1 MGTVPDPLRSAKRP
15 LVTTSEEENDLKRL
29 QSSKHQHK
37 QASIESNSNGFPFNA
52 KVQPAGDR
60 LLEGNCGAEADA
72 AAGERHCGYDTGKPR
87 MFSPGSSS
95 PSKEDC
101 LAVLEPG
108 NNSEQESS
116 SDAGAQGQDPA
127 KEHAAVKAP
136 ATQEAK
142 EIVPSGAGGQL
153 CCAADKASSLPGGGG
168 RVTESRA
175 HGRSPPPSDAQQAA
189 PTTKEIVGERIGPEV
204 TQVPDSAK
212 ELEPVSDLVL
222 KAHSCSDAEP
232 KGSKEAGSDPGSR
245 TAPEMVPKPSLG
257 STPQPS
263 CGDKAA
269 EKVGP
274 EPSEFKDTGTMMVQ
288 PEGRVAGEEVA
299 SRTHQDAGV
308 QAVATMES
316 RSASTSPSIFAAF
329 LRENMPPQAT
339 RKQDQ
344 LHIIYTVAG
353 GKEQSEI
360 VDDFAALV
368 QTAVSAATVTE
379 AHIQAA
385 AAVDGGL
392 AVQAVK
398 LQESTAGTHD
408 TAHSTLSGNAT
419 YPCPPA
425 SGSVQETSSKVT
437 EAQTA
442 NAASHRS
449 DACQQPPDTS
459 VLLKTAPI
467 YQITVNGSAS
477 PHPASS
483 ETKLPPPSALPG
495 INSKPQ
501 HLGPSSAAESQQA
514 PPASCGISEQD
525 KAHGT
530 AGGTPDS
537 GCREQLRTETV
548 RSLETVPASLHVDV
562 KPKGEGKPVP
572 LSPKEQGTTNAAGAA
587 TAPPTVCA
595 PATAKIA
602 QDKLPGK
609 EAGGFG
615 SRNLEAESGLS
626 RNSGPGLGTKSN
638 RTKKGE
644 KGNLSASPALPLP
657 KLGEKKKEG
666 KSATEGRGHLKQSK
680 RVRDVVWDEQGMTWE
695 VYGASLDPESLGVA
709 IQNHL
714 QRQIREHEKLIKAQ
728 NSQTRKSVSS
738 DTSSNRKL
746 KGRQHSVFQ
755 SMMQNFRRPN
765 CCVRPAASSVLD

>member
-15 LVTTSEEENDLKRL
+15 LVTASEEENDLKRL
-29 QSSKHQHK
+29 QSSKHQYK
-37 QASIESNSNGFPFNA
+37 QASIESNSNGFPFTS
-52 KVQPAGDR
+52 KVQPTGDR
-60 LLEGNCGAEADA
+60 LLEGNCGVEADA
-72 AAGERHCGYDTGKPR
+72 ATGERHCGYDTGKPR
-87 MFSPGSSS
+87 MSSS
-95 PSKEDC
+95 PSKEGC

-108 NNSEQESS
+108 NNSERESC
-116 SDAGAQGQDPA
+116 SDAGTQGQVPA
-127 KEHAAVKAP
+127 KEHAAVKAA
-136 ATQEAK
+136 ATQEAN

-153 CCAADKASSLPGGGG
+153 CSAADKASSLPGGGG
-168 RVTESRA
+168 GRVTEIRA
-175 HGRSPPPSDAQQAA
+175 HGRSSPPSDAQQAA

-212 ELEPVSDLVL
+212 ELEPVSDLAL
-222 KAHSCSDAEP
+222 KAHGCLDAEP
-232 KGSKEAGSDPGSR
+232 KGSKETVSDSGSR
-245 TAPEMVPKPSLG
+245 TAPEMVPRPSPG

-263 CGDKAA
+263 CGDKDA

-288 PEGRVAGEEVA
+288 PESREVAGGEVA
-299 SRTHQDAGV
+299 SKTHQDAGV
-308 QAVATMES
+308 QAVASMES

-339 RKQDQ
+339 QKQEQ
-344 LHIIYTVAG
+344 LHIIYTGAG
-353 GKEQSEI
+353 GEEQSEI

-368 QTAVSAATVTE
+368 QTAVPAATVTE

-385 AAVDGGL
+385 AAVDEGL

-398 LQESTAGTHD
+398 LQEGTAGTHD
-408 TAHSTLSGNAT
+408 TAHSTLSGDAT
-419 YPCPPA
+419 YPCP
-425 SGSVQETSSKVT
+425 GGLQETSSKVT

-449 DACQQPPDTS
+449 DASQQLPDAS
-459 VLLKTAPI
+459 VMLKTAPI
-467 YQITVNGSAS
+467 DQITVNGSAS
-477 PHPASS
+477 PHPARS

-501 HLGPSSAAESQQA
+501 HLGPSSVAESQQT
-514 PPASCGISEQD
+514 PPASCSRSEQD
-525 KAHGT
+525 KALRT
-530 AGGTPDS
+530 AGGTPNI

-548 RSLETVPASLHVDV
+548 RSLETVPASLLVDV
-562 KPKGEGKPVP
+562 KPKGGGKSVP
-572 LSPKEQGTTNAAGAA
+572 LSPKEQGTINTPAVA
-587 TAPPTVCA
+587 TASLTVCA
-595 PATAKIA
+595 PATAKIE
-602 QDKLPGK
+602 QDKLPEK

-615 SRNLEAESGLS
+615 IQNLEAESGLS

-666 KSATEGRGHLKQSK
+666 KPAAEGKGHLKQSK

-755 SMMQNFRRPN
+755 SMMQNIRRPN